1 MGGRNIQATHRE
13 RVCGDMGHLGS
24 SFRATRSR
32 DCAFSKGRSRGY
44 FRNIM
49 LPVVE
54 KFSLQSLASFVSVS
68 KHV

>member
-1 MGGRNIQATHRE
+1 MGGRNIQATHRK
-13 RVCGDMGHLGS
+13 RVCGDMRHLDS

-32 DCAFSKGRSRGY
+32 DCAFSKGWSHDY

-54 KFSLQSLASFVSVS
+54 KFSLQNLASFVSVS
-68 KHV
+68 KHF